1 MTTMRVSPSVL
12 VALAELERLAKELA
26 DGGTDPLAEPCCAR
40 AAALVAVKLRRV
52 LDGLR
57 EELQAEQAERAA
69 REAAREAVS
78 TVVVLMG
85 DARGDLCFG
94 CGDRACE
101 ECLLRLV

>member
-57 EELQAEQAERAA
+57 EELQAERAA
-69 REAAREAVS
+69 REAERPAVP